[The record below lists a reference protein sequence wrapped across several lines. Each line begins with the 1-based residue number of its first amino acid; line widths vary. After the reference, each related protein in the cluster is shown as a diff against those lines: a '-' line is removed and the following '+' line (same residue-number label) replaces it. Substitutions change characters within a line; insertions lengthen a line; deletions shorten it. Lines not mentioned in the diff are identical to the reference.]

1 MTQLP
6 HGWVTFT
13 GASFWRSVFGGTA
26 ASTSRRGLIAALGL
40 YSAVYAVVTW
50 APEDVSVTVIVF
62 AYSTIAIAVGVVSLV
77 GYLRNRAPEAN
88 FDTDQLRLG
97 KRTIAFAD
105 ITEAA
110 YLAMPRR
117 RGVDGSLVFGQRVS
131 PRVVVTLASGTSAVL
146 TADERELVAEILRR
160 SSVAVPVAP
169 PDPYDPAGK
178 FAFMDHP
185 NSLTKNEAIE
195 YVLHTPVSG
204 EPVREK
210 PPPKS
215 IWIDGD

>member
-1 MTQLP
+1 M
-6 HGWVTFT
+6 
-13 GASFWRSVFGGTA
+13 
-26 ASTSRRGLIAALGL
+26 
-40 YSAVYAVVTW
+40 
-50 APEDVSVTVIVF
+50 
-62 AYSTIAIAVGVVSLV
+62 
-77 GYLRNRAPEAN
+77 
-88 FDTDQLRLG
+88 
-97 KRTIAFAD
+97 
-105 ITEAA
+105 
-110 YLAMPRR
+110 
-117 RGVDGSLVFGQRVS
+117 
-131 PRVVVTLASGTSAVL
+131 L